1 MGIVMI
7 KCRQTGHPIST
18 GIETDRESFRCSPV
32 FFARTHRPICQA
44 NHEWFAREAWLYEP
58 AAQMFCV
65 GPSPRFAVPGEQ
77 LDG

>member
-32 FFARTHRPICQA
+32 FFARTHCPICRA
-44 NHEWFAREAWLYEP
+44 NHEWFAKEAWLCEP
-58 AAQMFCV
+58 TA
-65 GPSPRFAVPGEQ
+65 
-77 LDG
+77 